1 MRQDPPRKPAG
12 KRRSAPA
19 KDLDPAEQ
27 KDFDTLRTL
36 RLEIAR
42 EEGVPPYV
50 IFHDA
55 TLQAL
60 LADRPDSLEAM
71 AGVQGIGRHKL
82 EKYGQAFLDRLRS
95 LD

>member
-1 MRQDPPRKPAG
+1 
-12 KRRSAPA
+12 
-19 KDLDPAEQ
+19 
-27 KDFDTLRTL
+27 
-36 RLEIAR
+36 
-42 EEGVPPYV
+42 V

-60 LADRPDSLEAM
+60 LAERPDSLDEM